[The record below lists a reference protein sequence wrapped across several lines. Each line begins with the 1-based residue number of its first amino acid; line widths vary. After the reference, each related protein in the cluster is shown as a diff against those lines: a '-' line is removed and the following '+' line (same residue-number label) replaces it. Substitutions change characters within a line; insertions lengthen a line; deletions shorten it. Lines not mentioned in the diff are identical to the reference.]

1 MSVKRIFS
9 LILVALLLADILLL
23 LNPVSHIC
31 AQDKRFAIISV
42 IARSSIGSPKIY
54 PGSRRVNLRIEAMYI
69 ANKTAFSVVGHLNTT
84 KGIEFSY
91 GSGPSALAKSL
102 EGSVLT
108 SVKEGDHVL
117 FEYYLDIDKTL
128 SPGTYP
134 LQLNITYLLEGS
146 SEILFE
152 LHSIEIEVSH
162 YPEVQ
167 LRFIEAYLNPASY
180 PGSVNTNLYVVL
192 ENSGES
198 SIASATFRIDL
209 PYGFTINNPRA
220 SIGVV
225 NVGERFTL
233 RFSGISI
240 PQNAAVGVYSAVIS
254 ADLSMRT
261 EDNVYYNSTESISIQ
276 FSVTEAPREDPIIV
290 SSISVL
296 YQGSPAPLLPSAKG
310 VTIRISFVNRLPEA
324 VGGMVIIPDQLDGIN
339 VRSLSGTYVNG
350 MPPGGSCFVDITVDV
365 NDGVRPGK
373 INIPLKV
380 FFVRIVSDSS
390 FLGRQDVSVD
400 VIIESPHGYLPEVSL
415 VSAYWGYPTP
425 SPVYAK
431 SRYAPLTL
439 RLINNGRYS
448 IVGAVIEAS
457 SNYLK
462 PIKSSETL
470 AARLAPGSYSEVT
483 LYFDVGADAG
493 EIPLNVQIN
502 YVFSEFGTHIEVA
515 REFTVHLVVE
525 EYPAAA
531 SYLEIVGYGWQ
542 NNYNVFPRTDNAT
555 FQVTIANR
563 APFPISGIILHLI
576 LPENM
581 SSRGERSA
589 RAYVDGPVRSLS
601 TFTATFLITV
611 GGVKPG
617 RHVAKLIVDFIL
629 QSGGPGERCSESFS
643 LDISINDDSNAVE
656 FVSASWYEGSV
667 GPYTY
672 GARLLISVRNNL
684 VDNMRGAVLEIRLP
698 KGFVSAVDNSS
709 LVRAPPSTI
718 SPLPT
723 LPQLP
728 FQVSGT
734 ILEEYLRVYQPPQEQ
749 VSSRGDILTFI
760 VPLHILDVDLGLHNF
775 MGNLSYI
782 DQWGTRRTVG
792 LIIPVAVLGRTVYVD
807 VRIGGN
813 INVKSRFTNT
823 SLTIENRGT
832 SPLHDVYLIVSPYQ
846 GMPLLIA
853 SPAVTYIERIDAGK
867 KVDIP
872 LTLIYNPFGF
882 ITQVGGT
889 TVVTYGPV
897 PLITSIIY
905 RDASGAVKRLNNTVT
920 VVVEPFID
928 ILVRDINAVGKRSS
942 SMVSGVIANLGSA
955 TAYRVRVV
963 LKAGGTSSWTLVGD
977 VAPADELAFRIEVPE
992 YSETCSLIIEYYDAF
1007 NQLFSKE
1014 ITVKIEPQPET
1025 PTIQPQEGALG
1036 VETWIVVGAVI
1047 VFLAI
1052 ALVLIY
1058 RALKAR
1064 SMK

>member
-1 MSVKRIFS
+1 MNVKKIFG
-9 LILVALLLADILLL
+9 LILVALLLANTLLL
-23 LNPVSHIC
+23 LNPVSYIC
-31 AQDKRFAIISV
+31 AQDKMFTIISV
-42 IARSSIGSPKIY
+42 IARSSTGSPKIY

-84 KGIEFSY
+84 EGIEFSF
-91 GSGPSALAKSL
+91 GSGPSAPAKSL
-102 EGSVLT
+102 EGSVLA
-108 SVKEGDHVL
+108 SVEEGDHVL
-117 FEYYLDIDKTL
+117 FEYYLDISKTL

-146 SEILFE
+146 SKVLSE
-152 LHSIEIEVSH
+152 LHSIAIEVSH

-167 LRFIEAYLNPASY
+167 LRFIEAYLSPTSY

-198 SIASATFRIDL
+198 NIASATFKINL
-209 PYGFTINNPRA
+209 PYGFVINNPRA
-220 SIGVV
+220 NVGAV

-233 RFSGISI
+233 RFTGISV
-240 PQNAAVGVYSAVIS
+240 PQNTAVGVYSAVIN

-261 EDNVYYNSTESISIQ
+261 EDNVYYNSTESITIR
-276 FSVTEAPREDPIIV
+276 FSVTGVPREDPIIV
-290 SSISVL
+290 SSVSIL
-296 YQGSPAPLLPSAKG
+296 YQGSPAPLLPSAKD
-310 VTIRISFVNRLPEA
+310 VTIRITLINRLPEA
-324 VGGMVIIPDQLDGIN
+324 VGGMVIILDSLDGIN

-350 MPPGGSCFVDITVDV
+350 MPPGGSCFIDITVDV
-365 NDGVRPGK
+365 DDGVKPGK
-373 INIPLKV
+373 IDIPLKV
-380 FFVRIVSDSS
+380 SFVRIVSDSS
-390 FLGRQDVSVD
+390 FIGRQDLSVN
-400 VIIESPHGYLPEVSL
+400 VIVESPHGYLPELSL
-415 VSAYWGYPTP
+415 VSAYWGYPNP
-425 SPVYAK
+425 SPVYAR
-431 SRYAPLTL
+431 SRYVPLTL

-462 PIKSSETL
+462 PIKNSETL

-493 EIPLNVQIN
+493 EIPINVRVN
-502 YVFSEFGTHIEVA
+502 YVFSEFGAHIEVT
-515 REFTVHLVVE
+515 REFTAYLLVE

-531 SYLEIVGYGWQ
+531 SYLEIISYGWQ

-563 APFPISGIILHLI
+563 APFPISGIILCLN

-581 SSRGERSA
+581 SSRGERTAST
-589 RAYVDGPVRSLS
+589 YVDGPVRSLS
-601 TFTATFLITV
+601 TFTASFLITV

-617 RHVAKLIVDFIL
+617 KYVAELTVDFIL

-643 LDISINDDSNAVE
+643 LNISVNDDSNAVE

-672 GARLLISVRNNL
+672 GARLLISMRNNL

-698 KGFVSAVDNSS
+698 EGFVNAVDNSS
-709 LVRAPPSTI
+709 LVRAPPSVI

-728 FQVSGT
+728 PQVSGA
-734 ILEEYLRVYQPPQEQ
+734 ILEEYLRAYQTPQAQ

-760 VPLHILDVDLGLHNF
+760 VPLHILDVNLGLHNLV
-775 MGNLSYI
+775 GNLSYI
-782 DQWGTRRTVG
+782 DQWGTRRTIG
-792 LIIPVAVLGRTVYVD
+792 LIISVAVLGRTGYVD
-807 VRIGGN
+807 VRMSGS
-813 INVKSRFTNT
+813 INVRSRFTNT

-832 SPLHDVYLIVSPYQ
+832 SPLHDVYLIVSPHQ

-853 SPAVTYIERIDAGK
+853 SPAVTYVERIDAGK
-867 KVDIP
+867 RVDIP
-872 LTLIYNPFGF
+872 LTLVYNPIGF

-905 RDASGAVKRLNNTVT
+905 RDASGAIKRLNNTVT
-920 VVVEPFID
+920 VVIEPFID
-928 ILVRDINAVGKRSS
+928 LLIRDINAVGKRSS

-963 LKAGGTSSWTLVGD
+963 LKTGGASSWTLVGD
-977 VAPADELAFRIEVPE
+977 IAPADEMAFRIEVPE
-992 YSETCSLIIEYYDAF
+992 YSETGSLIIEYYDAF
-1007 NQLFSKE
+1007 NQLLSKE
-1014 ITVKIEPQPET
+1014 ITVKIEPQPEA
-1025 PTIQPQEGALG
+1025 PAIQPQEGALG
-1036 VETWIVVGAVI
+1036 VEAWIVVGAVI

-1052 ALVLIY
+1052 ALALIY
-1058 RALKAR
+1058 RALRAR